1 MKKIVVI
8 GGGAAGTSAA
18 MAARKQDRTAE
29 ITVVHREKVPEYSRC
44 GLPYVIS
51 GVISEFENLVI
62 HPVDFYEKMMRIRLL
77 LGKEVTDVSGNEVI
91 LDDGARLAWDSLI
104 IATGGGAVTLPAPGF
119 SKVFTLRTIEDGR
132 SIAAEAKKGKKA
144 AIVGAGLVGMEL
156 ADAFVKLGVDTSVV
170 ELMPEI
176 LPLLDKDMAEPVRKK
191 AEGEGVKFFLG
202 KKLEDTGG
210 LKGDFAVISVGV
222 RADTTLAKK
231 MGLDVNRGIVVNDKM
246 ETSKPRVYAA
256 GDCAEFPGGRPIQLG
271 TIAVRSGRVAG
282 ANAAGGDAKAVR
294 FHAAGMTTLFG
305 IEASVVGLTET
316 EAASKGIPIVVGKS
330 SGGSKPEY
338 YPGGHQIQVK
348 LIASPEGK
356 LLGAQVIGDAQRINS
371 LSLAIEKGCSLQD
384 LAGWETGYAPPLA
397 PVIDPIAVAAEA
409 ALLRISRS
417 RRAN

>member
-29 ITVVHREKVPEYSRC
+29 ITVVHKEKVPEYSRC

-51 GVISEFENLVI
+51 GVIGGFENLVI
-62 HPVDFYEKMMRIRLL
+62 HPVDFYEKMMRIKLL

-91 LDDGARLAWDSLI
+91 LDDGTRLVWDSLI
-104 IATGGGAVTLPAPGF
+104 IATGGMPVTLPAPGF

-176 LPLLDKDMAEPVRKK
+176 LPLLDKDMAEQVRKK
-191 AEGEGVKFFLG
+191 AESEGVKFFLG
-202 KKLEDTGG
+202 KKLEDTG

-222 RADTTLAKK
+222 RADTALAKK
-231 MGLDVNRGIVVNDKM
+231 MGLNVNRGIVVNDKM
-246 ETSKPRVYAA
+246 ETSRPGVYAA
-256 GDCAEFPGGRPIQLG
+256 GDCAEFSGGRPIQLG

-338 YPGGHQIQVK
+338 YPGGHPIQVK

-409 ALLRISRS
+409 ALLRLS